1 MLPQQ
6 RPQQQAKQWMQPQQ
20 QQQQQQEAP
29 WTVVVSLA
37 CWMTRQQWLALRGRR
52 QSRPALRCCGC

>member
-20 QQQQQQEAP
+20 QQQQQEAP
-29 WTVVVSLA
+29 WTVVLSLA